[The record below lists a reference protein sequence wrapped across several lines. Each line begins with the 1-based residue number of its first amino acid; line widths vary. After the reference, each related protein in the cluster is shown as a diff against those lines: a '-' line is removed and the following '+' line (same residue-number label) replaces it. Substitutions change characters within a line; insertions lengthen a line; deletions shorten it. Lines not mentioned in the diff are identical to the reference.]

1 VVEHSNYAVE
11 LFVFARRWEYKE
23 TRILVKANT
32 KRAVE
37 VALKAA
43 FEARMS
49 VEKYVLKYPEFR
61 YSLEP
66 VKLRGPHPEVIRLML
81 EASELAGVGPFA
93 SVAGAIAQV
102 ACEAGV
108 VYCEGGGIL
117 VENGGDI
124 QIMGRGKFRIGVYAG
139 NSPLSGKIAFLVKE
153 EELPAGI
160 CTSSGTVGPSL
171 SFGESDATIVIADEA
186 SLADAAA
193 TAIGNEV
200 RGREEEESIKR
211 GLDKFEQIPDLRGCL
226 IIRGKMAGLKG
237 RLPEIVLSRLE
248 SLKEFLQFV

>member
-1 VVEHSNYAVE
+1 M
-11 LFVFARRWEYKE
+11 FAKRWEYKE
-23 TRILVKANT
+23 TRILVKAST
-32 KRAVE
+32 REAVE

-43 FEARMS
+43 FEARRE
-49 VEKYVLKYPEFR
+49 VERYVLKYPEFR

-66 VKLRGPHPEVIRLML
+66 VKLAGQHPRIIHLML

-102 ACEAGV
+102 ACEAGAE
-108 VYCEGGGIL
+108 YCEKGGIL

-124 QIMGRGKFRIGVYAG
+124 QIMGKRSFRVGIYAG
-139 NSPLSGKIAFLVKE
+139 NSPLTGKISFLVRE
-153 EELPAGI
+153 NDLPAGI

-171 SFGESDATIVIADEA
+171 SFGESDATVVVADEA

-200 RGREEEESIKR
+200 RGEGEESVKR
-211 GLDKFEQIPDLRGCL
+211 GLEKFESIPGLRGCL
-226 IIRGKMAGLKG
+226 IIRGKIAGVKG
-237 RLPEIVLSRLE
+237 KLPEITSSRE
-248 SLKEFLQFV
+248 EELKNLLRFV